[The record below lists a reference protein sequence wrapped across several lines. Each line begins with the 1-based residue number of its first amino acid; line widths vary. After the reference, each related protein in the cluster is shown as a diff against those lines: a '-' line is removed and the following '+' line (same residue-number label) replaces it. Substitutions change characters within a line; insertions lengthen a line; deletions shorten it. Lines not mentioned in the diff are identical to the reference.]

1 MARTKPSAREGED
14 DRPCAQRGQLGQWQ
28 PSQRPPRHFPPTTRL
43 NFPNPDRVDVWGW
56 PSRGGVIVL
65 PRVCAVDF
73 AFLGLDPIDPPLFR
87 DRDQEREDLFCQ
99 SLLALGAKWFDSHAR
114 WGFIGEAGDYA
125 DEDTLKDLRSA
136 EQPEPK
142 PTLMERRWVSV
153 AYPSGLEAGLW
164 IVEYDTDMYNGQVEV
179 NNQVPED
186 AAQVQMARD
195 MSEKVE
201 ILKRM
206 KGARFYASA
215 EEYERVRG
223 GKACLNWWVS
233 KTGGEVG
240 PLEKTVYPGSG

>member
-1 MARTKPSAREGED
+1 MARTKPSAREAG
-14 DRPCAQRGQLGQWQ
+14 DRPRAQRGQLGQWQ
-28 PSQRPPRHFPPTTRL
+28 PSQRPPRRFPPTTRL
-43 NFPNPDRVDVWGW
+43 NFPNPNRVDVWGW

-73 AFLGLDPIDPPLFR
+73 AFLGLDPIDPPLLR

-99 SLLALGAKWFDSHAR
+99 SLLSLGAKWFDSDAR
-114 WGFIGEAGDYA
+114 RGFVAEAEDYA
-125 DEDTLKDLRSA
+125 DEDTLEDLQSA
-136 EQPEPK
+136 EQPW

-153 AYPSGLEAGLW
+153 AYPGEGGLW
-164 IVEYDTDMYNGQVEV
+164 IVEYDTAMYNGQWEED
-179 NNQVPED
+179 NQVPED

-195 MSEKVE
+195 MSQKVE

-215 EEYERVRG
+215 EEYERVGG

-233 KTGGEVG
+233 KTAGEVG